1 MDEAITFDSVREAY
15 RKERGSAIL
24 QAVSPDFYEKVME
37 YISRKKGELESARE
51 RGGRFGN
58 KLVKH
63 HETELENAIMTLSQ
77 LVELRE
83 RKIVQLSLAQSKTAL
98 KSDLNL
104 HQSEKDLFDGILE
117 LIRKK
122 RKATL
127 QEDLPVIID
136 APIEEPV
143 AGVDKK
149 SEKEAGTSENGLTKV
164 EFIEET
170 SKFLGLDLK
179 TYGPYKKGDTA
190 NLPKEL
196 IDLLSSKGKAKVV
209 Q

>member
-1 MDEAITFDSVREAY
+1 MDDAITFDSVREAY
-15 RKERGSAIL
+15 RKERGSALL
-24 QAVSPDFYEKVME
+24 QAVATDFYEKVME

-83 RKIVQLSLAQSKTAL
+83 RKIVQLALAQSKTAL

-104 HQSEKDLFDGILE
+104 HPSEKDLFDGVLE

-127 QEDLPVIID
+127 QEDLPVVID
-136 APIEEPV
+136 APQETE
-143 AGVDKK
+143 ADKS
-149 SEKEAGTSENGLTKV
+149 SEKPGEKPENGLLKV
-164 EFIEET
+164 EFLEDT

-196 IDLLSSKGKAKVV
+196 IDLLSSKGKAKPVP
-209 Q
+209 

>member
-15 RKERGSAIL
+15 RRERGSAVL
-24 QAVSPDFYEKVME
+24 QAINADFYEKVME
-37 YISRKKGELESARE
+37 YISRKKGELESARD

-63 HETELENAIMTLSQ
+63 HETELENAIMTLNQ
-77 LVELRE
+77 LIEMRE
-83 RKIVQLSLAQSKTAL
+83 RKILQLALAQSKTLA

-104 HQSEKDLFDGILE
+104 HSSERMLFDGIID

-122 RKATL
+122 RKQVL
-127 QEDLPVIID
+127 NDEFPVIIENLE
-136 APIEEPV
+136 EEPV
-143 AGVDKK
+143 EE
-149 SEKEAGTSENGLTKV
+149 EKPEKTENGLVRV
-164 EFIEET
+164 EFLEDT

-179 TYGPYKKGDTA
+179 TYGPYKKGDA
-190 NLPKEL
+190 AELPQEL
-196 IDLLSSKGKAKVV
+196 IELLTSRGKAKIR

>member
-15 RKERGSAIL
+15 RKERGAALL
-24 QAVSPDFYEKVME
+24 QAVAPDFYEKVME
-37 YISRKKGELESARE
+37 YLSRKKGELESARE

-63 HETELENAIMTLSQ
+63 HETELENAIMTLNQ

-83 RKIVQLSLAQSKTAL
+83 RKIVQLALAQSKTAI
-98 KSDLNL
+98 KTDLNL
-104 HQSEKDLFDGILE
+104 HPSEKELFDGILD
-117 LIRKK
+117 IIKRK

-127 QEDLPVIID
+127 TDEFQVMTDLSV
-136 APIEEPV
+136 
-143 AGVDKK
+143 
-149 SEKEAGTSENGLTKV
+149 EKEVLEASSQEPKKPENGLVKV
-164 EFIEET
+164 EFVEDT

-179 TYGPYKKGDTA
+179 TYGPYKKGDA
-190 NLPKEL
+190 AELPSEL
-196 IDLLSSKGKAKVV
+196 IELLTSKGKAKLA